1 MRLRDRWE
9 DKNSSVWPCRSLSF
23 SMSQYP
29 IYSHTHT
36 GTFLQNLPL
45 MSFTYTT
52 SAQITIP
59 PLCHKNTHIL
69 IHAHHPIYSCD
80 KNGSFPTFFLYTSTL
95 TPFFSQSN
103 SYTSPSRI
111 FSTDGE
117 VVPSHALGKRSTVE
131 HTHAHSQTA
140 AGGHP
145 QGAVLLAV
153 P

>member
-1 MRLRDRWE
+1 M
-9 DKNSSVWPCRSLSF
+9 
-23 SMSQYP
+23 
-29 IYSHTHT
+29 H
-36 GTFLQNLPL
+36 
-45 MSFTYTT
+45 
-52 SAQITIP
+52 TIP
-59 PLCHKNTHIL
+59 FTAVIKWV
-69 IHAHHPIYSCD
+69 
-80 KNGSFPTFFLYTSTL
+80 FPH
-95 TPFFSQSN
+95 FFSQ
-103 SYTSPSRI
+103 SPSRI

>member
-1 MRLRDRWE
+1 MPFTFIFHVPVSNLQSYTHRHIFTKSPSDVLHVY
-9 DKNSSVWPCRSLSF
+9 NF
-23 SMSQYP
+23 SPNY
-29 IYSHTHT
+29 H
-36 GTFLQNLPL
+36 
-45 MSFTYTT
+45 
-52 SAQITIP
+52 P
-59 PLCHKNTHIL
+59 PSLCHKNTHIL

-80 KNGSFPTFFLYTSTL
+80 KMGLSPLFFCTPPHWL
-95 TPFFSQSN
+95 PFFPQSN

-153 P
+153 PWDLELLIPFKGDKR

>member
-1 MRLRDRWE
+1 MGRTKIALCGHAVHFHFPCPSIQFTVIHTQAHFYTSPSDVLRVH
-9 DKNSSVWPCRSLSF
+9 NFIPNYHPPSLC
-23 SMSQYP
+23 Q
-29 IYSHTHT
+29 
-36 GTFLQNLPL
+36 
-45 MSFTYTT
+45 
-52 SAQITIP
+52 
-59 PLCHKNTHIL
+59 KNTHIL

-80 KNGSFPTFFLYTSTL
+80 KLGLSPLFLYTSTL
-95 TPFFSQSN
+95 APFFSQSH
-103 SYTSPSRI
+103 SYTSPSKI

-117 VVPSHALGKRSTVE
+117 VVPSHALGKRSTVA

>member
-1 MRLRDRWE
+1 MR
-9 DKNSSVWPCRSLSF
+9 
-23 SMSQYP
+23 
-29 IYSHTHT
+29 
-36 GTFLQNLPL
+36 
-45 MSFTYTT
+45 
-52 SAQITIP
+52 TIP
-59 PLCHKNTHIL
+59 FTAVIKWVFPHFFFVHLHIDSL
-69 IHAHHPIYSCD
+69 
-80 KNGSFPTFFLYTSTL
+80 FF
-95 TPFFSQSN
+95 QSH

>member
-1 MRLRDRWE
+1 MPFTFIFHVPVSNLQ
-9 DKNSSVWPCRSLSF
+9 S
-23 SMSQYP
+23 Y
-29 IYSHTHT
+29 THRHIFT
-36 GTFLQNLPL
+36 RLPL

-52 SAQITIP
+52 SSQITIP
-59 PLCHKNTHIL
+59 PLYVRKTHTSSYMRTIPFTAV
-69 IHAHHPIYSCD
+69 I
-80 KNGSFPTFFLYTSTL
+80 NWVFPHFFLYTSTL
-95 TPFFSQSN
+95 APFFSQSH

-117 VVPSHALGKRSTVE
+117 VVPSHALGKRSTVA

-153 P
+153 PWDLELLIPFKGDKR